1 MQLLILTKK
10 VKIKKEK
17 LKNSAYKFS
26 NPEISSPSRCGQF
39 RRKPMLRQN
48 TSSTRSPRWYY
59 CSPHLPALL
68 VGTLLF
74 TQWVSLLIVRWQILA
89 APSVSS
95 SASPFSQSSTTCTLG
110 QKFSDQFSL
119 KSLETQSNWLESK
132 RLLGNSWHISTNF
145 TLVY

>member
-1 MQLLILTKK
+1 MWAVSEKTNVETEHLIYPL
-10 VKIKKEK
+10 
-17 LKNSAYKFS
+17 
-26 NPEISSPSRCGQF
+26 SSLVSLF
-39 RRKPMLRQN
+39 
-48 TSSTRSPRWYY
+48 TSSTRSPHWYY

-68 VGTLLF
+68 IGTLLF

-110 QKFSDQFSL
+110 QKFSNQFSL

-132 RLLGNSWHISTNF
+132 RLLGNSWHISTNV